1 MTDSQEQSA
10 PESILLV
17 GDKPPL
23 FTALAEF
30 LAGQGF
36 AVRRTADGRE
46 ALAALQEEE
55 IHVALLDLALP
66 GISGLGVLS
75 WIKTSSPRTEVILFS
90 TGEEALGGAYQAL
103 RLGAYDYLPESRMTL
118 DHLQA
123 VVARALERRR
133 VNLSFGLDLMANLR
147 QAQEELSLRGSR
159 DLLQVRRIGEA
170 LAVPLTWDQLIDTL
184 VNLLWES
191 LTFKIL
197 GLRFQEAG
205 NRAPREAYRRQP
217 GLKEDAVAGFKAS
230 LKSSFQLAA
239 AGTPHSSGEPLPEK
253 SLSRILWGKAQ
264 TGECLAL
271 VAGARDTPFSPEEAE
286 LFQIFILQGE
296 AALRNLELLEEIKKL
311 AIRDGLTG
319 LYNYRHFWELLV
331 HEIMKS
337 RRYQV
342 PLSMLFLDLDNFKI
356 INDTLGHLQGDMVL
370 KSLGAYLQR
379 GVRQADVAC
388 RYGGEE
394 FVVLLPETGFTQ
406 ALRMAERLRRQISLM
421 AISLPGRDLHVTV
434 SIGAAALTPQM
445 DGEAL
450 VAAADAAMYRAK
462 QAGRNQVCGPE
473 AAKAREEPG
482 GGAGEGELRE

>member
-1 MTDSQEQSA
+1 MINSQEQSA
-10 PESILLV
+10 RERILLV
-17 GDKPPL
+17 EDDPQL

-36 AVRRTADGRE
+36 AVRRTADGRK
-46 ALAALQEEE
+46 AMAALQEEE
-55 IHVALLDLALP
+55 FHLALLDLALP
-66 GISGLGVLS
+66 GLSGLELLS
-75 WIKTSSPRTEVILFS
+75 WIKTNSPRTEVILC
-90 TGEEALGGAYQAL
+90 TGQEALEGADQAL
-103 RLGAYDYLPESRMTL
+103 RLGAYDYLPKSKMTL

-133 VNLSFGLDLMANLR
+133 AELSNLDLIANLR
-147 QAQEELSLRGSR
+147 RAQEELALHRSQ
-159 DLLQVRRIGEA
+159 DLIQVRRIGEA
-170 LAVPLTWDQLIDTL
+170 LAVPLTWEQLIQGL

-191 LTFKIL
+191 LPFKIL
-197 GLRFQEAG
+197 GLRFQGAEKG
-205 NRAPREAYRRQP
+205 VSREAYRHQP
-217 GLKEDAVAGFKAS
+217 GLKEDAGAGFKAN
-230 LKSSFQLAA
+230 LKRLFHLAA
-239 AGTPHSSGEPLPEK
+239 TGAPEPSEEPLPDQ
-253 SLSRILWGKAQ
+253 SFSQILWGKAQ

-271 VAGARDTPFSPEEAE
+271 VAGGRDKPFSPEEAE
-286 LFQIFILQGE
+286 LFQIFLLQGE
-296 AALRNLELLEEIKKL
+296 AALRNLELLEEIRKL

-356 INDTLGHLQGDMVL
+356 INDTLGHLQGDLVL
-370 KSLGAYLQR
+370 KTLAAYLQK
-379 GVRQADVAC
+379 GVRRADVAC

-394 FVVLLPETGFTQ
+394 FVVLLPETGLEQ
-406 ALRMAERLRRQISLM
+406 ARRLAKRLRHHISRMAIP
-421 AISLPGRDLHVTV
+421 LPDRDLHVTV
-434 SIGAAALTPQM
+434 SIGAAVLTPHM

-473 AAKAREEPG
+473 PGPAQEEPG
-482 GGAGEGELRE
+482 GAAGDGAP

>member
-1 MTDSQEQSA
+1 MTAIQEQSA
-10 PESILLV
+10 PERILLV
-17 GDKPPL
+17 GDKPPI
-23 FTALAEF
+23 FTALAES

-36 AVRRTADGRE
+36 AVRRTADGRA

-75 WIKTSSPRTEVILFS
+75 WIKNSSPRTEVIMFS

-118 DHLQA
+118 DHMQA

-133 VNLSFGLDLMANLR
+133 VNLSFGLDLMANLH
-147 QAQEELSLRGSR
+147 QAQEELSLRQSQ

-170 LAVPLTWDQLIDTL
+170 LAVPLTFEQLIQTL
-184 VNLLWES
+184 LNILWEN
-191 LTFKIL
+191 LPFKIL
-197 GLRFQEAG
+197 GLQFQEAG
-205 NRAPREAYRRQP
+205 KRAPREVYRRQP
-217 GLKEDAVAGFKAS
+217 GLKEDAVAGFKAP
-230 LKSSFQLAA
+230 LKRGFQLAA
-239 AGTPHSSGEPLPEK
+239 AGAPHTFGEPLPEK
-253 SLSRILWGKAQ
+253 FLSQILWGKAQ

-271 VAGARDTPFSPEEAE
+271 VAGARDNPFSPEEAE

-296 AALRNLELLEEIKKL
+296 AALRNLDLLEEIKKL

-319 LYNYRHFWELLV
+319 LYNYRHFWEELV

-342 PLSMLFLDLDNFKI
+342 PLSMLFLDLDNFKV

-370 KSLGAYLQR
+370 KTLGAYLQN
-379 GVRQADVAC
+379 GLRQADLAC

-394 FVVLLPETGFTQ
+394 FVVLLPETGLKQ
-406 ALRMAERLRRQISLM
+406 ALRVAERLRHQVSSM
-421 AISLPGRDLHVTV
+421 TISLPGRDLQVTV
-434 SIGAAALTPQM
+434 SIGVAHLTPLM

-462 QAGRNQVCGPE
+462 QAGKNRVCGPE
-473 AAKAREEPG
+473 PAPAREEPG
-482 GGAGEGELRE
+482 RRRRGKRT